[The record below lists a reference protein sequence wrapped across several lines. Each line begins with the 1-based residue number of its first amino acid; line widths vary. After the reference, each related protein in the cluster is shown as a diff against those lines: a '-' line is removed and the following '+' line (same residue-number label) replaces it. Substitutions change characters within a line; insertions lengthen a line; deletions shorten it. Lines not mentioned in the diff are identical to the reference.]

1 MAPAA
6 SLNPDFLAPVLAPS
20 EAWRFPAYARAF
32 LGRGKPLLAP
42 SPAEW
47 LLRPWL
53 PASYVEWRYYSVLA
67 AGFHGIVGLAIFNPF
82 NRFAALAESGLLLII
97 AGVLDA
103 PRSAAE
109 VRHLREQGG
118 LRQICWMHL
127 FPTASLEFTA
137 EGIEVL
143 RAEHAGVELRA
154 RNYTTQYGSV
164 ALRAEKSLALV
175 LEHRGLEG
183 TEIAPCYANDQG
195 GLPGEHWIVY
205 NPSPIAEATGELRLA
220 PQFLERLD
228 ATGQGGTFPNF
239 VSPALRREIARAG
252 AAVRWHKANGYYEH
266 SFGVRPLPL
275 NGWDFLFVP
284 DAERR
289 QGLVL
294 QTYRNSR
301 ILRYIEVFWQQE
313 GQPRYTRFTADELHL
328 DWSLSFADPDTGTQL
343 PARRTLTARR
353 PGLRLE
359 VTNDIPHHIPF
370 LRPAKLAVRHFFI
383 SEQIGFCTWRLSDE
397 AGGVLAEAHEQPAGG
412 EVAHARLRVPR
423 LR

>member
-1 MAPAA
+1 MAPTA
-6 SLNPDFLAPVLAPS
+6 SINPDFLTPVLAAS

-42 SPAEW
+42 PRAER

-67 AGFHGIVGLAIFNPF
+67 AGFHGIVGLALFNPF
-82 NRFAALAESGLLLII
+82 NRFARLAESGLLLIV

-109 VRHLREQGG
+109 VRDLREQEG
-118 LRQICWMHL
+118 LRQLCWMHL
-127 FPTASLEFTA
+127 FPTARLEFTT
-137 EGIEVL
+137 EGVEVL
-143 RAEHAGVELRA
+143 RAEHEGVELRA

-164 ALRAEKSLALV
+164 ALRAEHALALV

-183 TEIAPCYANDQG
+183 TEIAPCYADDLG
-195 GLPGEHWIVY
+195 DLPGEHWIVY

-220 PQFLERLD
+220 PHFLQRLD
-228 ATGQGGTFPNF
+228 DAGQAGTFPNF
-239 VSPALRREIARAG
+239 VSPSLRREVARAG
-252 AAVRWHKANGYYEH
+252 YAARWHKASGYYEH

-301 ILRYIEVFWQQE
+301 VLRYVEVFWQQD

-328 DWSLSFADPDTGTQL
+328 DWPLSFADPDTGTTL

-370 LRPAKLAVRHFFI
+370 LRPARLAVRHFFI
-383 SEQIGFCTWRLSDE
+383 SEQIGFCSWRLSDE
-397 AGGVLAEAHEQPAGG
+397 AGRVLAEAHDQPAGG
-412 EVAHARLRVPR
+412 EVAHARLRVPQHC
-423 LR
+423 